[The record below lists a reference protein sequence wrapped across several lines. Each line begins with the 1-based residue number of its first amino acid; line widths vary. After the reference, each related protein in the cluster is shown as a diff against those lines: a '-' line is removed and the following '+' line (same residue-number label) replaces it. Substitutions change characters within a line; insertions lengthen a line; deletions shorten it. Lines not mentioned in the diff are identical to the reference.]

1 MGRRLSLR
9 KKDEQSPKPT
19 PSKVDEEE
27 SQIHSEKRPTVPQSV
42 HDHQDEEP
50 VNEGDIQF
58 SDKDKDEIDAENKEI
73 VSGQQSKRSAAT
85 ITRLNAEEEEKKKK
99 FKSQLIS
106 SRDD

>member
-1 MGRRLSLR
+1 MKSPRKGIGVTRERAASTKKKGLLGRRLSLR

-58 SDKDKDEIDAENKEI
+58 SDKDKDEIEAENKEI
-73 VSGQQSKRSAAT
+73 VSGQ
-85 ITRLNAEEEEKKKK
+85 
-99 FKSQLIS
+99 
-106 SRDD
+106 